1 MDRRKILLGLTGAA
15 GLAYGQKAKPLFN
28 GVNLDGWQVHGDA
41 NWHVLDGV
49 LIGNRSRPG
58 PKAFGEWPVAE
69 KQYRTWVNQQAWL
82 YTEAE
87 FEEFDLQL
95 EYWIPEGGNSG
106 VSIRDSSRGDKSYGI
121 PNQVTPAHIGYEIQI
136 IDGAE
141 KFPAG
146 SIYSFVAAPDGLHIP
161 QRWNRLEIS
170 SRKKMIRTRL
180 NGKPAAEFAGAP
192 GRPTK
197 GPIGLQLH
205 DQYSLVM
212 FKKIMIKEI

>member
-1 MDRRKILLGLTGAA
+1 MLLGLTGAA
-15 GLAYGQKAKPLFN
+15 GVAYAQKAKPLFN
-28 GVNLDGWQVHGDA
+28 GENLDGWQVHGDA
-41 NWHVLDGV
+41 TWHVLDGL
-49 LIGNRSRPG
+49 LIGNHPKPG

-82 YTEAE
+82 YTAAE

-95 EYWIPEGGNSG
+95 EYWIPKGGNSG
-106 VSIRDSSRGDKSYGI
+106 VSIRDSSRGDKSYGPGEQI
-121 PNQVTPAHIGYEIQI
+121 TPAHVGYEIQI

-141 KFPAG
+141 KFPAA
-146 SIYSFVAAPDGLHIP
+146 SIYSFVAAPNGLHI
-161 QRWNRLEIS
+161 QERWNTLEIS

-192 GRPTK
+192 ERPTK

-212 FKKIMIKEI
+212 FKKIMIKEL

>member
-1 MDRRKILLGLTGAA
+1 MLLGLTGAA

-28 GVNLDGWQVHGDA
+28 GVNLDGWQVHGDGK
-41 NWHVLDGV
+41 WHVLDGV
-49 LIGNRSRPG
+49 LIGNRPKPG
-58 PKAFGEWPVAE
+58 PKAFGEWPAAE
-69 KQYRTWVNQQAWL
+69 KLYRKWLNQQAWL

-106 VSIRDSSRGDKSYGI
+106 VSIRDSSRGDKSYGPGEQI
-121 PNQVTPAHIGYEIQI
+121 TPAHIGYEIQI

-146 SIYSFVAAPDGLHIP
+146 SIYSFVAAPNGLHNRE
-161 QRWNRLEIS
+161 RWNTLEIS

-192 GRPTK
+192 ERPTK

-205 DQYSLVM
+205 DQFSLVM
-212 FKKIMIKEI
+212 FKRIMIKEL